1 MTRQGGHSPDTSA
14 DCSKPLLDS
23 TRSGFLVA
31 GPTQL
36 AARVIGFATTIIL
49 ARQLSVG
56 DFGVYNL
63 LFGASA
69 ILGLFTNAG
78 LASSLQ
84 RFVPEYFRSRQY
96 ARLLKT
102 FFFSQA
108 FRAVTGVVLV
118 ALLVGLFDYY
128 APLLKLDDHRFTFVI
143 FCLNYLAFCQVEFLQ
158 IVFQGMLMQVWAAF
172 GDAVRM
178 AARLV
183 FIVILLAVVG
193 STLTTVFYAE
203 LMASVLIC
211 IVMWMLF
218 LAKGYRP
225 LKPLIEEP
233 STIERRRVARFSL
246 WSAATIP
253 GTFIFGYG
261 SDYFVVSAM
270 AASDQLGVYSLAS
283 RAITMLMLVAP
294 SHLLQNVIRPVF
306 YQRYYSVDDRN
317 AELNRMFN
325 SLVVLI
331 ASIVMPL
338 LALAGVQA
346 KSLLVL
352 VFGSD
357 FAASTPVFL
366 VLAAAN
372 VFAVVELP
380 CDLVLQAVEKVQAR
394 LCTQVFAIYNIV
406 AAVLLMRTIGI
417 MGVALATGSAYV
429 ATCVM
434 WYLLARHWSGI
445 RIRWGGLL
453 RIAANTAVAT
463 SVAYWVG
470 RLGESPLWAVASV
483 VVGLGVYLAMSRVNN
498 FLDEDEKALANR
510 FLRRQVF
517 RV

>member
-1 MTRQGGHSPDTSA
+1 
-14 DCSKPLLDS
+14 
-23 TRSGFLVA
+23 
-31 GPTQL
+31 
-36 AARVIGFATTIIL
+36 
-49 ARQLSVG
+49 
-56 DFGVYNL
+56 
-63 LFGASA
+63 
-69 ILGLFTNAG
+69 
-78 LASSLQ
+78 
-84 RFVPEYFRSRQY
+84 
-96 ARLLKT
+96 
-102 FFFSQA
+102 
-108 FRAVTGVVLV
+108 
-118 ALLVGLFDYY
+118 
-128 APLLKLDDHRFTFVI
+128 
-143 FCLNYLAFCQVEFLQ
+143 
-158 IVFQGMLMQVWAAF
+158 
-172 GDAVRM
+172 
-178 AARLV
+178 
-183 FIVILLAVVG
+183 
-193 STLTTVFYAE
+193 
-203 LMASVLIC
+203 
-211 IVMWMLF
+211 
-218 LAKGYRP
+218 
-225 LKPLIEEP
+225 
-233 STIERRRVARFSL
+233 
-246 WSAATIP
+246 
-253 GTFIFGYG
+253 
-261 SDYFVVSAM
+261 
-270 AASDQLGVYSLAS
+270 
-283 RAITMLMLVAP
+283 
-294 SHLLQNVIRPVF
+294 
-306 YQRYYSVDDRN
+306 
-317 AELNRMFN
+317 MFN